1 MGDVTARGD
10 AITTGSTTFLIGPS
24 NPPVSKR
31 GSLAFK
37 HDENGNIVARKIG
50 DPSLAGHSGAPDD
63 MFVVEEYELVL
74 QDGSTIKATKS
85 LGRYDA
91 TTGNIVPD
99 ARMDTDCH
107 GVTFT
112 DGEYWINN
120 SEVDKLLEG
129 GDFSE
134 TNTPQP
140 GDVLIYRDQGGKIVH
155 SVTVSEID
163 SAGNVTEVTGLGGL
177 ETMEHSDPP
186 DRAWPDPNA
195 TQEVWTK

>member
-1 MGDVTARGD
+1 
-10 AITTGSTTFLIGPS
+10 
-24 NPPVSKR
+24 
-31 GSLAFK
+31 
-37 HDENGNIVARKIG
+37 
-50 DPSLAGHSGAPDD
+50 